1 MSLPASQH
9 HKRHEK
15 RWQRY
20 EEPLTGHQA
29 QSDVKSIELLN
40 TGPGQLHDGRAA
52 RV

>member
-20 EEPLTGHQA
+20 E
-29 QSDVKSIELLN
+29 SRS
-40 TGPGQLHDGRAA
+40 RAT
-52 RV
+52 RPRST